1 MHTTASPTTSTERT
15 LDGSGL
21 TISDPRTGEYL
32 WSVPEAEPGAV
43 SHAVDVARNAAVL
56 WAAAA
61 PAERGAALRAAARAL
76 DAAAQELAGLNNR
89 ETGRPFEEAL
99 AGIAAGVSTLEQY
112 AELGPVHRGHSLLG
126 NRSASDYTVAEP
138 RGVAV
143 LLTPWNDPVAVACGL
158 IGGALVTGNTVVHKP
173 SERCP
178 RLGEALGEVL
188 ATAFPPGVLLTVSG
202 GARVGALLTEAAVD
216 VIAHVGS
223 SASGAR
229 IARAAARTGA
239 HVLRENGGNDPLVVD
254 RDVDPV
260 WAAEQAAIGAFSN
273 SGQICTSVERIYV
286 HEAIAAEFCAA
297 LEAEAALRNST
308 GSVAPLVDT
317 RLRDAVH
324 AQVSEALD
332 QGAHAVEGGAVP
344 AGPGAFYPATVLLGC
359 TDNMQVMA
367 EETFGPVAA
376 VQMVQSFDDGL
387 QLAASG
393 RYGLAATVLTGSIA
407 HVQKAIAALPVG
419 TVKINEVFGGAPGGS
434 AQPRG
439 ASGEGFGY
447 GPELLDEFTR
457 VKVVHVAAPPPF
469 ALQLP
474 DEPLPEPVPAEQVLA
489 DQMLREEPDRGQ
501 DHDGNQNGDQDNG
514 QGGSPQ

>member
-1 MHTTASPTTSTERT
+1 MHTTATPAPTAG
-15 LDGSGL
+15 LHLNGSGL

-32 WSVPEAEPGAV
+32 WSVPEAGPDAV
-43 SHAVDVARNAAVL
+43 DHAVGTARSTASGWAAV
-56 WAAAA
+56 A
-61 PAERGAALRAAARAL
+61 PAERGAALRRAARAL
-76 DAAAQELAGLNNR
+76 GAAAEDLAGLNSS
-89 ETGRPFEEAL
+89 ETGRPFNEAL
-99 AGIAAGVSTLEQY
+99 AGIEAGVSTLEQY
-112 AELGPVHRGHSLLG
+112 AETGPLHRGHSLLG
-126 NRSASDYTVAEP
+126 NRFASDYTVAEP

-158 IGGALVTGNTVVHKP
+158 IGAALVTGNSVVHKP

-188 ATAFPPGVLLTVSG
+188 ASAFPPGVLLTLSG
-202 GARVGALLTEAAVD
+202 GAGVGTLLTQAAVD

-223 SASGAR
+223 SAAGMR
-229 IARAAARTGA
+229 IASAGAQTGA
-239 HVLRENGGNDPLVVD
+239 HVIRENGGNDPLVVD

-273 SGQICTSVERIYV
+273 SGQICTSVERVYV
-286 HEAIAAEFCAA
+286 HEAIAAEFCLA
-297 LEAEAALRNST
+297 LEAEAALRNDS

-317 RLRDAVH
+317 RLRDIVH
-324 AQVSEALD
+324 AQVSEALV
-332 QGAHAVEGGAVP
+332 QGARAVEGGNLP
-344 AGPGAFYPATVLLGC
+344 EGPGAFYPATVLLDC
-359 TDNMQVMA
+359 TDNMQVMT

-376 VQMVQSFDDGL
+376 VQVVPTFHNGL

-393 RYGLAATVLTGSIA
+393 RFGLAATVLTGSIA
-407 HVQKAIAALPVG
+407 HVQSAISALPVG

-469 ALQLP
+469 ALKLP
-474 DEPLPEPVPAEQVLA
+474 DERTPEPVPVEQL
-489 DQMLREEPDRGQ
+489 QDR
-501 DHDGNQNGDQDNG
+501 DGNLQ
-514 QGGSPQ
+514 

>member
-1 MHTTASPTTSTERT
+1 MYTTARTTMPADLTR
-15 LDGSGL
+15 DGSGL
-21 TISDPRTGEYL
+21 TIKDPRTGEYL

-43 SHAVDVARNAAVL
+43 NHAVDVARSAAGRWPAV
-56 WAAAA
+56 A

-76 DAAAQELAGLNNR
+76 DAAAQELAELNSS
-89 ETGRPFEEAL
+89 ETGRPLEEAL

-158 IGGALVTGNTVVHKP
+158 IGAALVTGNTVVHKP

-188 ATAFPPGVLLTVSG
+188 APAFPPGVLLTVSG
-202 GARVGALLTEAAVD
+202 GAGVGALLTQAGVD

-223 SASGAR
+223 SASGER
-229 IARAAARTGA
+229 IAHAAVQTGA
-239 HVLRENGGNDPLVVD
+239 HVVRENGGNDPLVVD
-254 RDVDPV
+254 RDVDPA

-286 HEAIAAEFCAA
+286 HEAIAAGFCAA
-297 LEAEAALRNST
+297 LEAEAALRNSNGT
-308 GSVAPLVDT
+308 VAPLVDT

-324 AQVSEALD
+324 AQVSEALE
-332 QGAHAVEGGAVP
+332 QGARAVEGGSVP
-344 AGPGAFYPATVLLGC
+344 EGAGAFYPATVLLGC
-359 TDNMQVMA
+359 TDGMQVMT

-376 VQMVQSFDDGL
+376 VRVVQSFEEGL
-387 QLAASG
+387 KLAGSG

-407 HVQKAIAALPVG
+407 HVQQAIAALPVG

-469 ALQLP
+469 ALQP
-474 DEPLPEPVPAEQVLA
+474 PHKEQ
-489 DQMLREEPDRGQ
+489 P
-501 DHDGNQNGDQDNG
+501 
-514 QGGSPQ
+514 